1 MRVRIPRLEQRT
13 GGLAARSVRNPY
25 PPGLLDSAR
34 LLLHVTPRRGPE
46 LTLVFPVEL
55 GNAFVADFDG
65 RAARV
70 FPFDQHE
77 PLGLIK
83 PQMFLELQGAH
94 ACYLS
99 EMPVE
104 CRWRHVRLPG
114 QFLNMERSCEI
125 FPEPGN
131 GPGYLTGLRARATEK
146 PEAAALASGKE
157 VIVDLAQNH
166 GRENGN
172 SSWVV
177 QQIHEP
183 DKGFKQLCSGPGDNG
198 GLLVRLCLTQSGT
211 AFR

>member
-1 MRVRIPRLEQRT
+1 MRPKT
-13 GGLAARSVRNPY
+13 
-25 PPGLLDSAR
+25 R
-34 LLLHVTPRRGPE
+34 LLLHVTPRRGSE

-55 GNAFVADFDG
+55 GNAFVADLDG

-83 PQMFLELQGAH
+83 PQTFLELQGTH
-94 ACYLS
+94 ACHLS

-104 CRWRHVRLPG
+104 RRRRHVRLPG
-114 QFLNMERSCEI
+114 QFLYMEGPREI

-131 GPGYLTGLRARATEK
+131 GPGNLAGLRARTAEK

-166 GRENGN
+166 GRENRN

-183 DKGFKQLCSGPGDNG
+183 DKGFKQFRSGPGDNG
-198 GLLVRLCLTQSGT
+198 GLLFGCV
-211 AFR
+211 